1 MIKIEVIGNL
11 FQFHKGAIRTYA
23 DLFVKLRKQNFNS
36 IKVRLERS
44 LGYTTTAV
52 LLYFNSIKVR
62 LEHAS
67 ASSLAS
73 SIVYFN
79 SIKVRLELNF
89 GCIEFRLRLFQFHKG
104 AIRTT
109 DSNPYF
115 FTFID
120 FNSIKVRLELVLSLL
135 MLRLIMYFNSIK
147 VRLELA
153 GHALAV
159 KIWKFQFHKGAIR
172 TTERRRS

>member
-104 AIRTT
+104 AIRTGSKFA
-109 DSNPYF
+109 DA
-115 FTFID
+115 
-120 FNSIKVRLELVLSLL
+120 KVNNV
-135 MLRLIMYFNSIK
+135 
-147 VRLELA
+147 
-153 GHALAV
+153 
-159 KIWKFQFHKGAIR
+159 FQFHKGAIR
-172 TTERRRS
+172 TGRTCSCR

>member
-120 FNSIKVRLELVLSLL
+120 FNSIKVRLELSLLLL
-135 MLRLIMYFNSIK
+135 MLLIKRISIP
-147 VRLELA
+147 
-153 GHALAV
+153 
-159 KIWKFQFHKGAIR
+159 
-172 TTERRRS
+172 

>member
-104 AIRTT
+104 AIRT
-109 DSNPYF
+109 PC
-115 FTFID
+115 
-120 FNSIKVRLELVLSLL
+120 RLATSSSALL
-135 MLRLIMYFNSIK
+135 
-147 VRLELA
+147 
-153 GHALAV
+153 
-159 KIWKFQFHKGAIR
+159 FQFHKGAIR
-172 TTERRRS
+172 TRNTRWNTDTSIKNFNSIKVRLEPSKCHHLYQVLPISIP